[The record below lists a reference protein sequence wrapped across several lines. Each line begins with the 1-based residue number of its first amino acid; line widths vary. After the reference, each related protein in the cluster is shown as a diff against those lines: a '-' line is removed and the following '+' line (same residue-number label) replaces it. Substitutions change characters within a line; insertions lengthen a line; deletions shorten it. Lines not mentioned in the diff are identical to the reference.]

1 MVQVIGY
8 TFSRV
13 SAETLP
19 PGRPVELPGRGT
31 TFIYD
36 QAGPAGAPTLVL
48 LHGLGATGALNW
60 FPSFGP
66 LSQRFRVVAVDL
78 RGHGRGIP
86 LAGPFRMADC
96 ADDLVALA
104 DALGVDRIIPVG
116 YSLGGPIAQLLW
128 YRHRDR
134 VDGMVLCATSR
145 NFRGTPVERIMYG
158 SLGGAV
164 FAFQVARR
172 LPWFRRGA
180 QAAEAIEAAEVDGMR
195 LPRWAIDELRR
206 CSPAAFMAAAHAIG
220 RFTSHEWI
228 GEVDVPTAVVVTA
241 KDRLVSPAR
250 QLKLAQSIPGAT
262 IHPAHTDHTAC
273 VLGARRFV
281 PALVAACDSVADR
294 LPARAGART
303 PAG

>member
-8 TFSRV
+8 TFGRV

-31 TFIYD
+31 TFVYD
-36 QAGPAGAPTLVL
+36 QPGPRGAPTLVL

-66 LSQRFRVVAVDL
+66 LSQRFRVVAVDV

-86 LAGPFRMADC
+86 LKGPFRLADC
-96 ADDLVALA
+96 ADDVAALA
-104 DALGVDRIIPVG
+104 DALGVERVIPVG

-145 NFRGTPVERIMYG
+145 NFRGTPVERFMYG
-158 SLGGAV
+158 GMGGAV
-164 FAFQVARR
+164 LALQLARR

-180 QAAEAIEAAEVDGMR
+180 RTPEAVDAAALDGVR

-206 CSPAAFMAAAHAIG
+206 CSPTAFMATAHAIG

-250 QLKLAQSIPGAT
+250 QLKLARSIPGAT
-262 IHPAHTDHTAC
+262 IHPAHADHTAC

-281 PALVAACDSVADR
+281 PALVEACDSVAE
-294 LPARAGART
+294 RA
-303 PAG
+303 AGRP

>member
-8 TFSRV
+8 TFGRV

-31 TFIYD
+31 TYIYD
-36 QAGPAGAPTLVL
+36 QAGPPGAPTLVL
-48 LHGLGATGALNW
+48 LHGLAATGALNW

-86 LAGPFRMADC
+86 LSGSFRMADC
-96 ADDLVALA
+96 ADDLAALA
-104 DALGVDRIIPVG
+104 DALGVERVIPVG

-158 SLGGAV
+158 GLGGAV
-164 FAFQVARR
+164 LALQITRR
-172 LPWFRRGA
+172 LPWLRRGSR
-180 QAAEAIEAAEVDGMR
+180 AEDAIEAAEVDGMR

-206 CSPAAFMAAAHAIG
+206 CSPAAFMAAAYAIG

-228 GEVDVPTAVVVTA
+228 GDVDVPTAVVVTA

-294 LPARAGART
+294 IPARAGARA
-303 PAG
+303 PSG